1 MVEHKAGEI
10 TLFSCGNTNRMK
22 VKPGREFRLGGED
35 PKGGVDSGDLCDR
48 VVHRTSQHVNTIRI
62 STKQ

>member
-1 MVEHKAGEI
+1 MVEHKAREI

-35 PKGGVDSGDLCDR
+35 PKGVLTQVTCVIELYIVRRSM
-48 VVHRTSQHVNTIRI
+48 
-62 STKQ
+62 STR